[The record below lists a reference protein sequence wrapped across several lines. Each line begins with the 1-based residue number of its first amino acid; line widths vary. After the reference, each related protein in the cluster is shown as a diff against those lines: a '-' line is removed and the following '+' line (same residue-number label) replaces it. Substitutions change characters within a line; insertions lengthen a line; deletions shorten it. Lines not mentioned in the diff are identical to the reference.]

1 MNRLNWQNVPRN
13 LKEVKQAV
21 IPKLDAFLFMD
32 YSNIELRILA
42 YYLATTLDDWSMA
55 DEFINGE
62 DLHTNTAS
70 TIFAIPT
77 SEVTEEQR
85 QRAKVLNFSIVYGGG
100 IPTLIRQGVAKD
112 YKEAKQIKDAFHKA
126 RPGIQVLVGRI
137 IDRLDEVGFIQSPWG
152 SRLHPTDDHKALN
165 ALIQMGAADLMRHGI
180 REVSR
185 YIRNSEFESHIVNV
199 VHDEL
204 MLDCVQP
211 ELSKL
216 VDYLPGH
223 MSFEPINQIVP
234 IRVSTEISFDTWAD
248 KRPWVGEDVFHH
260 YGR

>member
-1 MNRLNWQNVPRN
+1 MNWQTIPRN
-13 LKEVKQAV
+13 LKEVKQGV
-21 IPKLDAFLFMD
+21 VPKLDAFLWMD

-55 DEFINGE
+55 DEFIKGE

-70 TIFAIPT
+70 SIFNVPPT
-77 SEVTEEQR
+77 QVTEEQR

-100 IPTLIRQGVAKD
+100 IPTLIRQGIAKD
-112 YKEAKQIKDAFHKA
+112 YQEAKGIRDAFHKA
-126 RPGIQVLVGRI
+126 RPGISILVKRI
-137 IDRLDEVGFIQSPWG
+137 VDRLDEVGYIQSPWG

-185 YIRNSEFESHIVNV
+185 YIREYELKSHIVNV

-204 MLDCVQP
+204 MMDCVQQ
-211 ELSKL
+211 ELKRL
-216 VDYLPGH
+216 VYNAPDL

-234 IRVSTEISFDTWAD
+234 IKTSIEISFDTWAD
-248 KRPWVGEDVFHH
+248 KRSLEKADFV
-260 YGR
+260 